1 MADRYADVK
10 GTDGDVITTAVTD
23 PTTSTT
29 NSSSSTSARN
39 DSRAVTNTSTQNMDP
54 KSLAALQTLIEV
66 LSTGGTQ
73 DQKTQLAKQDQ
84 VNELIKQILP
94 SYTTTAAKADAEQAM
109 AGLLRKAMEE
119 NAPAIAK
126 SVQGAGTSA
135 SSMQGLLATKL
146 STEASQSAAALGLNA
161 SAQYGNILANL
172 LSTLSS
178 GSKPNDMVVQDL
190 IQSLNIAKGST
201 SNTQSVQ
208 TGTNTQSQ
216 SQFGSGTTN
225 TSGGK
230 VTTTKQT
237 INNDGSTTDSSNNN
251 GSNST
256 TGGRSRNSY
265 LDIQV
270 NDPYAAGRAMD
281 QAIQDDNFD
290 WDNVTDEQIDAL
302 DAYYNS

>member
-256 TGGRSRNSY
+256 TGGRSGNSY